1 MNAQPTDE
9 AATAAASILI
19 RPEFYLMIS
28 VIKTFLVVA
37 RVDFPGKIGTLF
49 DGRICHSY

>member
-1 MNAQPTDE
+1 MLNQLMRPPLPPQV
-9 AATAAASILI
+9 LI
-19 RPEFYLMIS
+19 RPEFSLMIS